1 MIDIYG
7 IPNCGSVKKA
17 LQWARENGVDFVF
30 HNFKTEAPSVE
41 LIDKWMDEVGAARLL
56 NRSSQTWKSLDPSVR
71 TAAAENPA
79 AIKQLLATSPL
90 LIKRPVIVWADGQ
103 ATCGVDEPEWNRRM
117 ETDK

>member
-41 LIDKWMDEVGAARLL
+41 LIDKWMDEIGAARLL

-71 TAAAENPA
+71 TAAAENLA

-90 LIKRPVIVWADGQ
+90 LIKRPVIVWTDGQ

>member
-30 HNFKTEAPSVE
+30 PHLQPAATSAE
-41 LIDKWMDEVGAARLL
+41 LTDKWMEEIVAARLL
-56 NRSSQTWKSLDPSVR
+56 SRSSQTWKSLDPSVR

-90 LIKRPVIVWADGQ
+90 LIKRPVIVWTDGQ

>member
-41 LIDKWMDEVGAARLL
+41 LIDNGWTK
-56 NRSSQTWKSLDPSVR
+56 
-71 TAAAENPA
+71 
-79 AIKQLLATSPL
+79 LAQH
-90 LIKRPVIVWADGQ
+90 A
-103 ATCGVDEPEWNRRM
+103 C
-117 ETDK
+117 